1 MKVIT
6 LKLINGDEII
16 GREISSDVDST
27 TLSITLSKVFALRV
41 HQAADGQMGVGMM
54 PWVVSHDGEMILDR
68 RHILA
73 GPFLPPSDL
82 ERGFMSQTSGL
93 LL

>member
-1 MKVIT
+1 MKVVT

-16 GREISSDVDST
+16 GREISSDVDT
-27 TLSITLSKVFALRV
+27 ITVSKVFALRV

-54 PWVVSHDGEMILDR
+54 PWAVSHDGEMTLDR

-73 GPFLPPSDL
+73 GPFLPPSDM
-82 ERGFMSQTSGL
+82 ERGYLSQTSGL
-93 LL
+93 HL